1 VSIKDFNYLSILGCE
16 FSRICFKMFDKYS
29 PNKFRD
35 IIISFI
41 FLFFFLYFILLFIFL
56 NVNFGKIYA
65 IAILIQKISLI
76 ALSFLC
82 IILKINHFIKSSLI
96 ILITVHLL
104 IITTSCIWL
113 IRHHLIEL

>member
-1 VSIKDFNYLSILGCE
+1 
-16 FSRICFKMFDKYS
+16 
-29 PNKFRD
+29 
-35 IIISFI
+35 
-41 FLFFFLYFILLFIFL
+41 
-56 NVNFGKIYA
+56 
-65 IAILIQKISLI
+65 
-76 ALSFLC
+76 LC